1 MGKEVFPWT
10 ANHLETET
18 CLDESSLSVPGLNI
32 PDEKAGNELRRCRAE
47 GSSGKARTSS
57 LAPCH
62 IGGCILRA
70 SVSTSFAIL
79 RAAFGKQQEGA
90 SSRANLYA
98 LARATREDISSA
110 GARVCTHRPQLSQLL
125 LVSVSRENQ
134 DTYSGWFNM
143 YLGALL

>member
-1 MGKEVFPWT
+1 M
-10 ANHLETET
+10 
-18 CLDESSLSVPGLNI
+18 
-32 PDEKAGNELRRCRAE
+32 
-47 GSSGKARTSS
+47 
-57 LAPCH
+57 
-62 IGGCILRA
+62 
-70 SVSTSFAIL
+70 STSFAIL
-79 RAAFGKQQEGA
+79 RAAFLKQQEGT

-110 GARVCTHRPQLSQLL
+110 GARVCTHRPKLSQLL